1 MTNDN
6 PSSKAFLEIFT
17 RRLFSRTFSFTN
29 SLCAQGKFLGAKTNR
44 SVLRGNPWSQ
54 NEEINTIKNKLM
66 WLRAAF
72 YCYAKE
78 AFPPAVAYSALA
90 GEQPPMAPVSVTQ
103 MSALTSYTGA
113 SLAYTIPKQV
123 PQ

>member
-1 MTNDN
+1 M
-6 PSSKAFLEIFT
+6 
-17 RRLFSRTFSFTN
+17 
-29 SLCAQGKFLGAKTNR
+29 AKGCT
-44 SVLRGNPWSQ
+44 
-54 NEEINTIKNKLM
+54 
-66 WLRAAF
+66 F

-78 AFPPAVAYSALA
+78 AFPPAVACSALA

-113 SLAYTIPKQV
+113 SLAYTIPEQV